1 MLPELSG
8 RAPPQTRMGAHVVEV
23 LEGRRQLRHDRRGI
37 RQVHAADVVALEG
50 VDGALGHATAH
61 GRGHRL
67 EAQ

>member
-1 MLPELSG
+1 
-8 RAPPQTRMGAHVVEV
+8 MGAHVVEV